1 MKSLFSPIM
10 DTDIGANNPTN
21 SSCVVKNHFP
31 FICNLEKYDFS
42 NREMGSNIG
51 TGKFYSVLGPVFF

>member
-10 DTDIGANNPTN
+10 DTDSGANNPTN
-21 SSCVVKNHFP
+21 SSYVVEIHFP

-42 NREMGSNIG
+42 NREMGSNTG
-51 TGKFYSVLGPVFF
+51 TREFYSVLGPVFF